1 MCSGKAK
8 TGLKRGFQSL
18 KSRNK
23 IKPWT
28 LSDRGFLKSIGFV
41 YSKIVDMR
49 NLTLDSG
56 FGETKTFPYSETV
69 SRRLG
74 DLKED
79 RDAKL
84 ELIKHGSVTKE
95 DQSFDTQPNLTI
107 DLAVSLESISKVR
120 SRGYFWL

>member
-1 MCSGKAK
+1 
-8 TGLKRGFQSL
+8 
-18 KSRNK
+18 
-23 IKPWT
+23 
-28 LSDRGFLKSIGFV
+28 
-41 YSKIVDMR
+41 MR
-49 NLTLDSG
+49 NLTLQDSG
-56 FGETKTFPYSETV
+56 FGETKIHFPYSETV

-107 DLAVSLESISKVR
+107 DLAVCLESISMVR
-120 SRGYFWL
+120 SRGYDLVVIYDDHHHVFLF